1 MGFLRREAGLS
12 LLRNS
17 VTQEELRVEPG
28 IWAREKEDLCSD
40 WDLALEK

>member
-1 MGFLRREAGLS
+1 MGFLLREAGLS
-12 LLRNS
+12 LRNS